1 MTEKDLREELKKAY
15 EEILGPFTENG
26 ILRITDFDK
35 ITGVVDQNL
44 REELKKDYEEILGP
58 FTPHGVLRIT
68 DFDKIQEQVE
78 KDK

>member
-1 MTEKDLREELKKAY
+1 MQPKLKVKGPHKLPDGMTEKDLREELKKAY

-35 ITGVVDQNL
+35 I
-44 REELKKDYEEILGP
+44 
-58 FTPHGVLRIT
+58 
-68 DFDKIQEQVE
+68 QEQVE